1 MREAE
6 VEPVLVR
13 LLDALG
19 LERIVVLGYSAETQ
33 TFIVLHHAA
42 RPGISAPPEAIE
54 AARWPQAVASLQHGG
69 FRYERDALVADE
81 DRAGFARLGA
91 RSALGLPITLG
102 QGALGYAVFET
113 FAVERCFEP
122 DLEWFAAA
130 AHVVQSALE
139 HQRTHAEAQSA
150 QARAQ
155 YELGELLGAFLGHD
169 LRNPLSAISGLTQ
182 LVLRREGLPEEVVR
196 RVSAIDN
203 AVQRTNRWLET
214 LLAFLESRSPAG
226 LSLAK
231 TTFDLH
237 ELVSRVVREQ
247 LSTRG
252 DRAILLEASGTQP
265 GTWDPARL
273 AQLVGHVLANAQ
285 SSSDGSEPVRV
296 TLRAEADEVV
306 LTASSTGTT
315 LAPAAAARLFEP
327 MGPREAP
334 ESSRPRSLRL
344 GLYMARRIAEA
355 HAGSLDV
362 ECADNTTS
370 FTVRLPTS
378 ASPS

>member
-1 MREAE
+1 MHEAE

-13 LLDALG
+13 LLEALA
-19 LERIVVLGYSAETQ
+19 LERLMVLGYSEETRR
-33 TFIVLHHAA
+33 FITLHHAA
-42 RPGISAPPEAIE
+42 RPGTPAPPELIE
-54 AARWPQAVASLQHGG
+54 AERWPQAVASLQHAG
-69 FRYERDALVADE
+69 FRYEQSSAMTEA
-81 DRAGFARLGA
+81 DRAGLARLGA

-113 FAVERCFEP
+113 FALERCFEP
-122 DLEWFAAA
+122 ELPWFSAA
-130 AHVVQSALE
+130 AHVVQSALAR
-139 HQRTHAEAQSA
+139 QRAHAEAQSA
-150 QARAQ
+150 RARAQ
-155 YELGELLGAFLGHD
+155 YELGELLAAFLGHD

-203 AVQRTNRWLET
+203 AVLRTNRWLET

-226 LSLAK
+226 LSLTK
-231 TTFDLH
+231 TTFDLQ

-252 DRAILLEASGTQP
+252 DRAILLEPGIPQP

-296 TLRAEADEVV
+296 ALRAEAEQVV
-306 LTASSTGTT
+306 LSASSAGPT
-315 LAPAAAARLFEP
+315 LAPAALERLFEP
-327 MGPREAP
+327 MGPREPP

-355 HAGSLDV
+355 HGGSVDV
-362 ECADNTTS
+362 ESRGNTTS

-378 ASPS
+378 SS